1 MQLLVR
7 RDKQLSYS
15 KALLLFFYFDEHF
28 LGLLFKVPRSSPEV
42 FLLVFFFFQLEN
54 QVFLST

>member
-15 KALLLFFYFDEHF
+15 KQQLLFFYLNEHF

-42 FLLVFFFFQLEN
+42 FLLVFFFQLEN